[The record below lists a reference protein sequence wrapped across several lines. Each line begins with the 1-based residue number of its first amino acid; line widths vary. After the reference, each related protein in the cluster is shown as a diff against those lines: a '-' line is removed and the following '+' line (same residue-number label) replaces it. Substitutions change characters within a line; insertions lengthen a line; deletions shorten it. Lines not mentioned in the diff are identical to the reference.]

1 MAHECAVDT
10 HARQSVRKNLDLF
23 DRTMEPGY
31 VDKALEELGEMK
43 DRDGQGNAVP
53 EIRRYKLQ
61 TYFRLFRMVTEAVD
75 ANYLPRMA
83 HLLMKEKPR
92 PEKAPRPIPEKVGS
106 AYLYDYIQ
114 SGLRVLRFQIRVAA
128 MEYIRSAYQGTPSP
142 EERAELLS
150 LAEGV
155 DEEFLSFL
163 KAWTLTDVS
172 WAPDKNFKRLDK
184 PSPEERL
191 AEMTSCLRYMR
202 FLEYARDPLYLK
214 EDCASMNIA
223 PPFPVGQ
230 DSIMIAG
237 QSPDSIKEQESRR
250 QYLIALH
257 ENRRKSAGVSLL
269 REQEDRM
276 QAARWNVFTRIESDK
291 FMDRQGRRS
300 LLQTANMLGMDADF
314 RDNLRAACAG
324 RDIDEAITRF
334 KQTKDRKDLEA
345 ADALI
350 GAFQGC
356 RKELWGKDSCTF
368 FQLERWLRLNHIA
381 AKETAWPDGARVR
394 LDLEEKMM
402 ANIWKTCG
410 ASRFRLQEAG
420 WWLSAYGLKARA
432 ARVREE
438 CRRVL
443 EMEKKDI
450 EERLLLLDKDF
461 SREALKKTNW
471 RIDALTHHDYQRHKN
486 IQEILDFK
494 TASWLR
500 LVFILEK
507 RLAPFHERRKKEHLV
522 FEAPD
527 NAPEEDH
534 DEKEQN
540 FLYECHRDLLRDLEY
555 KMESEYGKSRK
566 TQQHFLKLA
575 KEAGVGAAFLLR
587 FKHRFSG
594 SNLDG
599 DIRQLKEKGEG
610 SPEHIAKAIE
620 EWMEDEKESCASLD
634 KCLVKKLKLQ
644 FDLLEAMHKSGN
656 RGTEGFE
663 PSFQASVMEE
673 IHTSIADDLEGFW
686 ALRDLAQYA
695 DGVPLQTAIEALF
708 RQRLD
713 RKEVIF
719 LEKLARFEEEGQLDD
734 LHAAFGA
741 MDYVT
746 RNWGTGK
753 ETPDSRRRKTEAY
766 LNMLRMV
773 YRFRPQELM
782 EMQKKPVSHW
792 GSQWNDE
799 LPPLRRMEL
808 TLEHMQRAAGSSFFS
823 HIRYGYGREQAE
835 MEEIR
840 RLARSAGLEEQF
852 LKEVE
857 KRLAEKR

>member
-10 HARQSVRKNLDLF
+10 QVTQSIRKSLDLF
-23 DRTMEPGY
+23 DRTMEPGHL
-31 VDKALEELGEMK
+31 DKALEELGEMK
-43 DRDGQGNAVP
+43 DRDSEGNAVP
-53 EIRRYKLQ
+53 EIRRYKLE
-61 TYFRLFRMVTEAVD
+61 TYFRLFSMVTEAVD
-75 ANYLPRMA
+75 ANYLPQMA
-83 HLLMKEKPR
+83 SLLMKEKPKQ
-92 PEKAPRPIPEKVGS
+92 EQVPRPIPEKVGS
-106 AYLYDYIQ
+106 TYLYDYIQ

-128 MEYIRSAYQGTPSP
+128 IEYIRSAYQGKPSP

-150 LAEGV
+150 LAAGV

-163 KAWTLTDVS
+163 KDWTLTDVS
-172 WAPDKNFKRLDK
+172 WTPDKHFKRLDK

-191 AEMTSCLRYMR
+191 AEMTSCLHYMR
-202 FLEYARDPLYLK
+202 FLEYARDPLYLE
-214 EDCASMNIA
+214 EDRACMNIA

-230 DSIMIAG
+230 DGIMIAG
-237 QSPDSIKEQESRR
+237 QSPDSIKEPESRR

-257 ENRRKSAGVSLL
+257 ENGRKSDGVSLL
-269 REQEDRM
+269 EKQEEKMRD
-276 QAARWNVFTRIESDK
+276 AWWNVFGRIESDK

-324 RDIDEAITRF
+324 RDIDEAIARF
-334 KQTKDRKDLEA
+334 KQTKDRKDLQA

-381 AKETAWPDGARVR
+381 ARETAWPDGARVR

-432 ARVREE
+432 ERVREE
-438 CRRVL
+438 CSRIL
-443 EMEKKDI
+443 EVEKKDI

-461 SREALKKTNW
+461 SREALKKMNW
-471 RIDALTHHDYQRHKN
+471 QIYALTHRDYRRQKN

-494 TASWLR
+494 TASQLR

-507 RLAPFHERRKKEHLV
+507 RLAPFHKRRKKEHLV
-522 FEAPD
+522 FEAPG
-527 NAPEEDH
+527 NVSEEDH

-540 FLYECHRDLLRDLEY
+540 LLYECHSDLLRDLEY
-555 KMESEYGKSRK
+555 KMESNYGKSRK
-566 TQQHFLKLA
+566 TQQNFLKLA
-575 KEAGVGAAFLLR
+575 EEAGVGSGFLLR
-587 FKHRFSG
+587 FKHRFNG
-594 SNLDG
+594 NNLNG
-599 DIRQLKEKGEG
+599 DIRQLKEKGKG
-610 SPEHIAKAIE
+610 SPEQIAKSIE
-620 EWMEDEKESCASLD
+620 EWAKDEKDSCASVD
-634 KCLVKKLKLQ
+634 EWLVKKLKLQ

-656 RGTEGFE
+656 RGPKGFE
-663 PSFQASVMEE
+663 TSFQTSVMEE
-673 IHTSIADDLEGFW
+673 IHTSIPNDVRGIW
-686 ALRDLAQYA
+686 ALRDLAVYA
-695 DGVPLQTAIEALF
+695 DGISLQTAIEALF

-713 RKEVIF
+713 RKEVLF
-719 LEKLARFEEEGQLDD
+719 LEKLAKFEEEGQLDD
-734 LHAAFGA
+734 LHAAFNA
-741 MDYVT
+741 MDFVT

-753 ETPDSRRRKTEAY
+753 DNPDARRRKTEAY

-773 YRFRPQELM
+773 YRFRPQELVD
-782 EMQKKPVSHW
+782 MQKTPVSHW
-792 GSQWNDE
+792 GSQWNDQ

-808 TLEHMQRAAGSSFFS
+808 TLEHMQRAAGASFFS
-823 HIRYGYGREQAE
+823 HIRYQYGSEQAE

-840 RLARSAGLEEQF
+840 QLARSAGLKDEL

-857 KRLAEKR
+857 KRLEEKR